1 MTHAC
6 SSHKLTFTVRS
17 RILFAERGGFCNV
30 WQSCLGIDGWE
41 ALYST
46 LPHPHDDDGVAWA
59 YPGTTGESYMNTA
72 CLNAGITQPLL
83 RLASHLTTF
92 TIEAERILS
101 LDATISERRARLIL
115 FFPLEGAATFSLH
128 SQRNHLQFIYNRILF
143 SFQDST
149 PFSGG
154 SARRGAT
161 SSIGGASRAAG
172 TEIIYGAYPQSF

>member
-1 MTHAC
+1 M
-6 SSHKLTFTVRS
+6 
-17 RILFAERGGFCNV
+17 

-72 CLNAGITQPLL
+72 CLNAGLTQPLL
-83 RLASHLTTF
+83 LFASHLTTF

-115 FFPLEGAATFSLH
+115 FFPLEGAATFSRH
-128 SQRNHLQFIYNRILF
+128 SQRNHLQFIYTVTQQVVGRAFVCLLF
-143 SFQDST
+143 ELASQPSQPALLPT
-149 PFSGG
+149 AKAGYRK
-154 SARRGAT
+154 ARY
-161 SSIGGASRAAG
+161 SW
-172 TEIIYGAYPQSF
+172 IIFRKISPYNLPGRPIYLRNK

>member
-1 MTHAC
+1 MGVSGNGRRELHEYRMLECGTHAT
-6 SSHKLTFTVRS
+6 SVAI
-17 RILFAERGGFCNV
+17 RIAP
-30 WQSCLGIDGWE
+30 S
-41 ALYST
+41 
-46 LPHPHDDDGVAWA
+46 
-59 YPGTTGESYMNTA
+59 
-72 CLNAGITQPLL
+72 
-83 RLASHLTTF
+83 TF

-128 SQRNHLQFIYNRILF
+128 SQGNHLQFIYKRILF

-149 PFSGG
+149 PFSAG